1 VVHGRN
7 ELQEKSKTK
16 LRLFL
21 EQLWAPMPCMIWVAI
36 LVEAAIEDWLDFGI
50 LLSLQLINASVSFYE
65 AAKAGDAVAALKA
78 ALKPSAVAK
87 RDGKWATI
95 NAAILVPG
103 DLVMLGAGAAVP
115 ADCVVNGGVIDV
127 DQAALTGESLPV
139 TMQTGDRPKMGS
151 TVSRGEVEATVE
163 FTGGKTFFGKT
174 AAMIQGVE
182 QTSNIQKVLI
192 RIMIFLLAISFLLCG
207 ICFVYLLAEH
217 ADFKDSL
224 AYVVVLLVASIPIA
238 MEVVTTT
245 TMALGSKTLTHG
257 GAIVSRLA
265 AIEELAG
272 MNMLCS
278 DKTGT
283 LTLNKMVIQDHTPC
297 FVDGIDQER
306 LLHFAA
312 LATKWHEPPKD
323 ALDTLVLNAVDKGPL
338 DAYTQLDYMPFD
350 PKIKRTEATLKDATG
365 FVFKI
370 SKGAPDVLLKLL
382 PKDGSA
388 DAVCAAVNAAVEELA
403 SRGIRSL
410 AVARTLKSDE
420 WQLMGMLTFLD
431 PPRPDTKETLRL
443 AKEFGI
449 DVKMITGDHKAIAKE
464 TCRQLGLG
472 DSVLGR
478 EGLPDLDE
486 DGKAP
491 GDLSQYVPL
500 ILGADGFAQVFPEH
514 KFLIVDALKKAGY
527 AVGMTGDGVN
537 DAPALK
543 KADIGIAVQGATDAA
558 RAAADIV
565 LTSPGLSVIIEA
577 IRVSRCIF
585 NRIQNFV
592 IYRVGCTL
600 QLLIF
605 FFIALLF
612 FHPSKY
618 DAANNNGISSYQ
630 DSFCL
635 KNPSNPC
642 SKLENCDL
650 VAIAKTAHTYSCWTP
665 YFDMPVIALILIT
678 LLNDGTII
686 AIAYDN
692 VRPSNMP
699 EAWHLPSLYITSS
712 LLGAIACVSSI
723 IMLHIVLDSNNKDGF
738 WHSLNLGS
746 SGDRHGTDNIGLSIQ
761 QVKCCVYLKV
771 SLSDFLTLFAARTRS
786 YFFESPGPSGKLMFA
801 ALVAMGLS
809 TIFALVWPFGQGLVP
824 LDAVVVCLVWAYVIF
839 WWLIQDTAK
848 WCLYGVWRVIARGRS
863 TLQLG
868 VVRSRW
874 ELFLIGLTVAQ
885 KPAGEMRQALLGGD
899 EDHV

>member
-1 VVHGRN
+1 MHGRN
-7 ELQEKSKTK
+7 ELQEKNKSK
-16 LRLFL
+16 LMLFL
-21 EQLWAPMPCMIWVAI
+21 EQLYAPMPCMIWCAI
-36 LVEAAIEDWLDFGI
+36 IIEAAIQDWLDFGI
-50 LLSLQLINASVSFYE
+50 LLALQLINASVSFYE
-65 AAKAGDAVAALKA
+65 AAKAGDAVAGLKA

-95 NAAILVPG
+95 NAAVLVPG

-115 ADCVVNGGVIDV
+115 ADCVVNSGQQPIDV

-151 TVSRGEVEATVE
+151 TVSRGEAEATVE

-207 ICFVYLLAEH
+207 ICLIYLLAEG
-217 ADFKDSL
+217 ANFKDSI

-245 TMALGSKTLTHG
+245 TMALGSKSLTYA

-297 FVDGIDQER
+297 FVDGFDQEQ
-306 LLHFAA
+306 LLHFSA

-323 ALDTLVLNAVDKGPL
+323 ALDTLVLNAVNKEPL
-338 DAYTQLDYMPFD
+338 DAYTQLEYMPFD
-350 PKIKRTEATLKDATG
+350 PRIKRTEAKLRDPQGTD
-365 FVFKI
+365 FKI
-370 SKGAPDVLLKLL
+370 TKGAPHVLSDLL
-382 PKDGSA
+382 PTDGSA
-388 DAVCAAVNAAVEELA
+388 DAVKAAVHTAVEELA
-403 SRGIRSL
+403 ARGIRSL
-410 AVARTLKSDE
+410 AVARTVKTGE
-420 WQLMGMLTFLD
+420 WQMLGMLTFLD
-431 PPRPDTKETLRL
+431 PPRPDTKETLRR

-514 KFLIVDALKKAGY
+514 KFLIVEALRKAGY
-527 AVGMTGDGVN
+527 SVGMTGDGVN

-577 IRVSRCIF
+577 IVVSRCIF

-612 FHPSKY
+612 FHPSNY
-618 DAANNNGISSYQ
+618 DDRNNGGAFSWGSTQ
-630 DSFCL
+630 CL
-635 KNPSNPC
+635 LDPLCTKGA
-642 SKLENCDL
+642 ECDL
-650 VAIAKTAHTYSCWTP
+650 VAIAKNADTYRCWTP

-692 VRPSNMP
+692 VKPSNQP
-699 EAWHLPSLYITSS
+699 EVWNLPTLYATST
-712 LLGAIACVSSI
+712 LLGAVACVSSI
-723 IMLHIVLDSNNKDGF
+723 IMLHIVLDSTNKNGLLQS
-738 WHSLNLGS
+738 WNLPGS
-746 SGDRHGTDNIGLSIQ
+746 KDGLSIG

-771 SLSDFLTLFAARTRS
+771 SLSDFLTLFAARTRA
-786 YFFESPGPSGKLMFA
+786 YFFEKPGPSGKLMFA
-801 ALVAMGLS
+801 GLVAMGLS
-809 TIFALVWPFGQGLVP
+809 TIFALTWPFGQGLEKLNSLIVF
-824 LDAVVVCLVWAYVIF
+824 LVWCYVLI
-839 WWLIQDTAK
+839 WWFIQDAAK
-848 WCLYGVWRVIARGRS
+848 WCLYGVWRCIFRGRS
-863 TLQLG
+863 TLPPG
-868 VVRSRW
+868 VERSRW
-874 ELFLIGLTVAQ
+874 ELFLIGLTVSAT
-885 KPAGEMRQALLGGD
+885 PSGEAMSQPLLGGD
-899 EDHV
+899 DAHV